1 MTDDTMEE
9 EHTERSHAPSHD
21 VGTRKGEEMASG
33 DSEPGRET
41 TGTNPA
47 GRPMGK
53 SDGRFSTA
61 INPEQEDPID
71 PDSPHLPTP

>member
-9 EHTERSHAPSHD
+9 EHSGLSGRPSHD
-21 VGTRKGEEMASG
+21 VGTRKGEELGSG

-47 GRPMGK
+47 GRPTGT
-53 SDGRFSTA
+53 SDGRFSTS
-61 INPEQEDPID
+61 INPEDENPID